1 MLLATNLGEA
11 AQLRVHRRG
20 PAVNLTLLRAAVT
33 AAGRGNVRSNPK
45 KLGLFALKLLFSVG
59 MLAFIFRKVVRRDG
73 AEELLTR
80 LADLHWG
87 WVVGAIAMQLIAIV
101 FSTVR
106 WQRLLV
112 GQGIHAPWRFLGG
125 SILIARF
132 WGAFTPGGFTGF
144 GGWRIYDVAKHTGKT
159 ARATATIGVEMI
171 LGQLAFGVVVM
182 IGSLFGMRFIGTD
195 GVLLVNAV
203 FIAIIVVGLLFLA
216 QPQLF
221 LFFTRFLPEGFRAR
235 VQTLV
240 DAVAAYRGKAGLL
253 IQAAALGVGTHAFN
267 NLIYVCAARALG
279 VELSLGEVFFASSL
293 QILATLVPASING
306 IGLREAAAVALYTS
320 PAVGLPLAVAV
331 LIPTLG
337 FACEMFVSAFGG
349 LIFLLRRSGYD
360 PQIKVD
366 DPDREELAAAAIE
379 TAPREAWPKPLRGL
393 IVGLGAGILGGM
405 LVGLGEAGAI
415 AASSA
420 ASTGA
425 RVFWYGPFAYGLL
438 GGLLGAGLGFATA
451 LSGRWMK
458 RRALPEGEAFGYLVA
473 AVFGPLALALS
484 AFRIRRDVFD
494 EELVW
499 KSAIGL
505 GVLFGC
511 AFVVAGVS
519 ALLARGLVSLSRHGD
534 RPRFTRTSTAIAL
547 LALAGV
553 GLGASVAMGGGGA
566 QLAGQGS
573 APKAAAAEGN
583 ILFIVVDT
591 LRADHLPS
599 YGYPEGSTPNLDE
612 FTADAVRFDQAFTN
626 SSWTRPSFA
635 SILTGRLPS
644 SHGVMAKSD
653 ALPDSLVT
661 LPEALDADG
670 YATAGYVTNY
680 NVAPYFNFQQGF
692 DEYRYL
698 EPEFVLGA
706 DDASAKLLLMQFVR
720 QRVERAR
727 AVRGDV
733 LPGTAY
739 QDAETVNESLL
750 AWIDQTGDAP
760 WFLFAGYMDPH
771 DPYFVHP
778 YDGSGYAR
786 AAHPKPDASEAPA
799 LRALYDGE
807 ITYWDA
813 ELGKLLDALRSRG
826 LYDELTIVI
835 TSDHGEEFYDHGG
848 FWHGTTL
855 YDEQVRV
862 PLLIKLPESR
872 RGGTVV
878 RHWVQS
884 IDLMPTVLA
893 LREVDIP
900 EGVQG
905 GDAFAG
911 TDVIYAEE
919 SHEGNVL
926 ESVRER
932 RGTDEYKLI
941 SANPGNPRGL
951 SPVELYRVDLDPG
964 ETENLAEE
972 QRDDVVAATRT
983 LVAQRSQAD
992 EDAVSAE
999 SVELDEDVAAHLEA
1013 LGYMER

>member
-1 MLLATNLGEA
+1 MRDN
-11 AQLRVHRRG
+11 R
-20 PAVNLTLLRAAVT
+20 
-33 AAGRGNVRSNPK
+33 K
-45 KLGLFALKLLFSVG
+45 KLFLFVVKLAFSVG

-73 AEELLTR
+73 ADDLLAR
-80 LADLHWG
+80 LADLEWG
-87 WVVGAIAMQLIAIV
+87 WVAAAIVMQLIAIA

-112 GQGIHAPWRFLGG
+112 GQGILASWRFLSG
-125 SILIARF
+125 SIMIARF

-182 IGSLFGMRFIGTD
+182 AGSLFGMRFIGTE
-195 GVLLVNAV
+195 GVLLVNGV
-203 FIAIIVVGLLFLA
+203 FLGIIVVGLVFLA

-221 LFFTRFLPEGFRAR
+221 LFFARFVPSGIRAR
-235 VQTLV
+235 IQTLI
-240 DAVAAYRGKAGLL
+240 DAVGAYRGKAGLL

-349 LIFLLRRSGYD
+349 AIFLLRKSGYD
-360 PQIKVD
+360 PKIRVED
-366 DPDREELAAAAIE
+366 ADREKLASEAIE
-379 TAPREAWPKPLRGL
+379 KAPPEAWPNPWRGL
-393 IVGLGAGILGGM
+393 IVGLSAGAVAGV
-405 LVGLGEAGAI
+405 LVGLGEAIAI
-415 AASSA
+415 AGFSA
-420 ASTGA
+420 GSTGA
-425 RVFWYGPFAYGLL
+425 RVFLYGPFAYGVFCAAF
-438 GGLLGAGLGFATA
+438 GAGLGFATA

-458 RRALPEGEAFGYLVA
+458 RYAVPENEAFAYFVA
-473 AVFGPLALALS
+473 AIFGLFTFALG
-484 AFRIRRDVFD
+484 AFRIRRDVFH

-499 KSAIGL
+499 KSALGL
-505 GVLFGC
+505 GVLLGC
-511 AFVVAGVS
+511 AFVVAGLS
-519 ALLARGLVSLSRHGD
+519 AVLARVIRALTSRPGMARLTTLPAAFGLL
-534 RPRFTRTSTAIAL
+534 
-547 LALAGV
+547 GV
-553 GLGASVAMGGGGA
+553 FGVALGANVALGGRTETAKQNGA
-566 QLAGQGS
+566 TSPTKDGAS
-573 APKAAAAEGN
+573 N

-591 LRADHLPS
+591 LRADHLPA
-599 YGYPEGSTPNLDE
+599 YGYKRGATPNLDVFAE
-612 FTADAVRFDQAFTN
+612 DAVRFDQAFTN
-626 SSWTRPSFA
+626 ASWTRPSFA

-644 SHGVMAKSD
+644 SHGVMSKSD
-653 ALPDSLVT
+653 ALPDSLTT
-661 LPEALDADG
+661 LPEALKPVG
-670 YATAGYVTNY
+670 YATAGYATNF

-692 DEYRYL
+692 DSYTFL

-720 QRVERAR
+720 QRIERFR
-727 AVRGDV
+727 ASRGDV

-739 QDAETVNESLL
+739 QDAETVNRALL
-750 AWIDQTGDAP
+750 GWIDGNTEAP
-760 WFLFAGYMDPH
+760 WFLFVGYMDPH

-786 AAHPKPDASEAPA
+786 AAHQHPDPSEAPA

-813 ELGKLLDALRSRG
+813 EFGKLLEGLRERG
-826 LYDELTIVI
+826 LYDDLTIVV
-835 TSDHGEEFYDHGG
+835 TSDHGEEFDDHGG

-855 YDEQVRV
+855 YDEQVHV
-862 PLLIKLPESR
+862 PLFVKLPGAR
-872 RGGTVV
+872 RGGTTV

-884 IDLMPTVLA
+884 IDLMPTMLA
-893 LREVDIP
+893 LVDVELP

-905 GDAFAG
+905 GDAFSG
-911 TDVIYAEE
+911 TDVVYAEE

-941 SANPGNPRGL
+941 TANPKNPRGL
-951 SPVELYRVDLDPG
+951 DPVELYRVDLDPG
-964 ETENLAEE
+964 EQNNLASEST
-972 QRDDVVAATRT
+972 DDVVAVTKT
-983 LVAQRSQAD
+983 LVRERSQAQ
-992 EDAVSAE
+992 EDAIAAD
-999 SVELDEDVAAHLEA
+999 SVALDEDVAAHLEA
-1013 LGYMER
+1013 IGYMER

>member
-1 MLLATNLGEA
+1 MRTN
-11 AQLRVHRRG
+11 
-20 PAVNLTLLRAAVT
+20 
-33 AAGRGNVRSNPK
+33 SK
-45 KLGLFALKLLFSVG
+45 KLAFFALKLVFSVG
-59 MLAFIFRKVVRRDG
+59 MLAYIFRKVIHRDG
-73 AEELLTR
+73 AEQLLEQ
-80 LADLHWG
+80 LSDLRWG
-87 WVVGAIAMQLIAIV
+87 WVGAAIAMQLIAIG

-112 GQGIHAPWRFLGG
+112 GQGIRAPWRFLGG
-125 SILIARF
+125 SIMIARF

-144 GGWRIYDVAKHTGKT
+144 GGWRIYDVARHTGKA

-182 IGSLFGMRFIGTD
+182 AGSLFGMRFIGTD

-203 FIAIIVVGLLFLA
+203 FLAIIAAGLLFLA

-221 LFFTRFLPEGFRAR
+221 LFFARFLPQGVRAR
-235 VQTLV
+235 IQTLI

-253 IQAAALGVGTHAFN
+253 MQAAALGVGTHAFN

-337 FACEMFVSAFGG
+337 FACEMFVSSFGG
-349 LIFLLRRSGYD
+349 VLFLLRRSGYA
-360 PQIKVD
+360 PEIRVS
-366 DPDREELAAAAIE
+366 DPDRERPAVEAIE
-379 TAPREAWPKPLRGL
+379 RAPREAWPKPVRGL
-393 IVGLGAGILGGM
+393 
-405 LVGLGEAGAI
+405 LVGLSAGVFAGFVVGLAEAFTVWGSSAGA
-415 AASSA
+415 
-420 ASTGA
+420 TGA
-425 RVFWYGPFAYGLL
+425 RVFLYGPFAYGVLCGAF
-438 GGLLGAGLGFATA
+438 GGGLGFCTS
-451 LSGRWMK
+451 LTGRWMQ
-458 RRALPEGEAFGYLVA
+458 RPALPEREAFGYLLA
-473 AVFGPLALALS
+473 AVFGVFALALT
-484 AFRIRRDVFD
+484 AFRVRRDVFH
-494 EELVW
+494 EELAW

-505 GVLFGC
+505 AVLLGC
-511 AFVVAGVS
+511 AFVVAAAS
-519 ALLARGLVSLSRHGD
+519 AALGRGAQRLLRHRSLDRLVQPPTAVGLLFVLGLALGLNVFVGD
-534 RPRFTRTSTAIAL
+534 RAARAGIAGDER
-547 LALAGV
+547 AERNGAGNV
-553 GLGASVAMGGGGA
+553 
-566 QLAGQGS
+566 
-573 APKAAAAEGN
+573 
-583 ILFIVVDT
+583 LFIVIDT

-599 YGYPEGSTPNLDE
+599 YGYAKGSTPHLDRFAE
-612 FTADAVRFDQAFTN
+612 DAVRFDQAFTN

-653 ALPDSLVT
+653 ALPSSLTT
-661 LPEALDADG
+661 LPESLAEVGYTSAG
-670 YATAGYVTNY
+670 YATNY

-692 DEYRYL
+692 DEYYYL

-706 DDASAKLLLMQFVR
+706 DDASAKLLLVQFLR
-720 QRVERAR
+720 QRLERFR
-727 AVRGDV
+727 ATRGDV

-739 QDAETVNESLL
+739 QDAETVNRAILG
-750 AWIDQTGDAP
+750 WIDGAARAP
-760 WFLFAGYMDPH
+760 WFLFVGYMDPH
-771 DPYFVHP
+771 DPYFTHP

-786 AAHPKPDASEAPA
+786 AAHPRPDPSEAPA
-799 LRALYDGE
+799 LRTLYDGE

-813 ELGKLLDALRSRG
+813 EFGKLVDALRSRG
-826 LYDELTIVI
+826 LYDDLTIII
-835 TSDHGEEFYDHGG
+835 TSDHGEEFDDHGG

-862 PLLIKLPESR
+862 PLFVKLPGSR

-878 RHWVQS
+878 GHWVQS
-884 IDLMPTVLA
+884 IDLMPTL
-893 LREVDIP
+893 LGLLKIPIP

-905 GDAFAG
+905 GDAFRG

-926 ESVRER
+926 ESVREL

-941 SANPGNPRGL
+941 TANVGNPRGL
-951 SPVELYRVDLDPG
+951 DPVELYRVDLDPR
-964 ETENLAEE
+964 ETRNLAKAESDE
-972 QRDDVVAATRT
+972 VVASTKT
-983 LVAQRSQAD
+983 LVTQRALAI
-992 EDAVSAE
+992 EDAVSAT

-1013 LGYMER
+1013 LGYIER